1 MEQFQGVVG
10 VTYPGTPIRQASF
23 CEKKESAIAADAM
36 QSGGLA
42 YAGRVRGWA
51 SQGRMC
57 KGGFS
62 SDRLGRESKSGARSL
77 AVSLDRF
84 LDTRSS
90 VGQVFGIHNRGERHP
105 GVVG

>member
-10 VTYPGTPIRQASF
+10 VTYPGIPIPQASF
-23 CEKKESAIAADAM
+23 CKKKESAIAADAM

-42 YAGRVRGWA
+42 YASGAGMG
-51 SQGRMC
+51 QGRIC

-62 SDRLGRESKSGARSL
+62 SDRLGRESKSGAPGL